1 MLWIPLDDRIQMQ
14 AFEPVQV
21 AVVQGLRRRVDHLE
35 ILFYAHRFTSSFLK
49 ALGILNAP
57 LLGPHPDS
65 ASMFDRI
72 TVASFL
78 RTLGSRGIPLADL
91 SGGRPPFFQHAQEAS
106 PPEPRDDPPP
116 SSPRADDGSTCKP
129 GAVTPGGCLCFSV
142 DPAPPQPRAE

>member
-35 ILFYAHRFTSSFLK
+35 ILFYAHRFTSSFPK
-49 ALGILNAP
+49 ALGILTAP
-57 LLGPHPDS
+57 LLAPHPDS

-91 SGGRPPFFQHAQEAS
+91 SGGRPPFFHHAQEAS

-116 SSPRADDGSTCKP
+116 SSRRRDDGSN
-129 GAVTPGGCLCFSV
+129 V
-142 DPAPPQPRAE
+142 QPRAGPPGRWLEILADPGPHWP